1 MPAACKREHLLLLLS
16 NTWWPELTNQ
26 HLFQGTWLTE
36 SSETTCD
43 PEILAFRESVAEA
56 ALALIRSSFARN
68 RISIQLRN

>member
-26 HLFQGTWLTE
+26 HLFQGTWLTRDYHT

-43 PEILAFRESVAEA
+43 PEILAFEAVAEA
-56 ALALIRSSFARN
+56 ALAQYKLH
-68 RISIQLRN
+68 